1 MTVVRDFFGNV
12 INTTTSWSDVITVAN
27 LASGVGTGTSGN
39 DLFKMDGKGGHT
51 LVGNGGDDV
60 FYGVTSTDKLIE
72 PVGYTGTATAY
83 VSSNY
88 VMDPFLTNM
97 TVMWA
102 TSGVMGNARAN
113 WIVSNVANITI
124 DGGGGNDVLTGSAGD
139 NFRFDANSG
148 FDVITNFVPGAR
160 TSVGTNPETVQ
171 LAGYAQ
177 FKTFAQVKAAMTQV
191 GSDVVLQLDAN
202 DAIKFDNT
210 TIGAFSKDNFLLAS
224 SVVTKKLTLTFDDEF
239 SSGSLSAST
248 GGLDTLW
255 RSDYGWGGDPD
266 ALSARTLPQTGE
278 KEIYVDPTMVST
290 VTGSAVTINPFS
302 FSNKALTITAAPV
315 PASDQAALS
324 GYQFSSGMLST
335 RDSFTQTYGYFEAK
349 MKLPAGGGAWP
360 AFWLYSV
367 NAGAEIDIM
376 ESHAADTWTATTHS
390 YATGSEV
397 TGASTIFTPDLAN
410 SWHTFGLLWTATTI
424 TWYLDGVAV
433 RQIATPDDMHS
444 AMYMILDLAMDKST
458 PANSPGAAM
467 QVAWVHAFSL
477 DNLPASVVSA
487 GKGNDILNDANGATT
502 LIGGAGD
509 DTYSVSRTTTKVI
522 EAAGGGYDTVYSTVD
537 YTLPD
542 NVEKLVLTGSATH
555 ATSNAVGGTLVADNA
570 GDTLIGGGGTDTL
583 IGGTG
588 NDRLV
593 AGSGISTLTGGG
605 GADTFVFGP
614 AFVRA
619 TITDFNARADTL
631 DLSALAGHK
640 FTLNNTNGGTMMAI
654 GGVGNIFFDAI
665 GASALAGSAGLGVA
679 SVHATG
685 SSWSGVI

>member
-12 INTTTSWSDVITVAN
+12 INTTTSWSDVITLAN
-27 LASGVGTGTSGN
+27 LANGIATGTSGN
-39 DLFKMDGKGGHT
+39 DLFRMDGKGGHT
-51 LVGNGGDDV
+51 LIGNGGNDV
-60 FYGVTSTDKLIE
+60 FYGVTATDRLSE
-72 PVGYTGTATAY
+72 PAGYTGMATAF

-102 TSGVMGNARAN
+102 TSGVMGNAKAN
-113 WIVSNVANITI
+113 WIVSQVANITI

-139 NFRFDANSG
+139 NFRFDAGSG
-148 FDVITNFVPGAR
+148 FDVITNFAPGAR
-160 TSVGTNPETVQ
+160 IGVGANPETVQ

-177 FKTFAQVKAAMTQV
+177 FKTFAEVRAAMTQV
-191 GSDVVLQLDAN
+191 GPDVVLQLDAN

-210 TIGAFSKDNFLLAS
+210 TISAFSKDNFLLAS
-224 SVVTKKLTLTFDDEF
+224 PVVTKKMTVTFDAEF
-239 SSGSLSAST
+239 SSGTLSAST
-248 GGLDTLW
+248 GGLATLW
-255 RSDYGWGGDPD
+255 RTDYGWGGDPN
-266 ALSARTLPQTGE
+266 APAARTLPQTGE

-302 FSNKALTITAAPV
+302 FRNKALTITAAPV
-315 PASDQAALS
+315 PAGDQAALS
-324 GYQFSSGMLST
+324 GYRFSSGMLST

-349 MKLPAGGGAWP
+349 LKLPAGGGAWP

-397 TGASTIFTPDLAN
+397 KGSSTIFTPDLAN
-410 SWHTFGLLWTATTI
+410 TWHTFGLLWTATTI

-433 RQIATPDDMHS
+433 REIATPADMHGP
-444 AMYMILDLAMDKST
+444 MYMILDLAMDHTT

-467 QVAWVHAFSL
+467 SVAWVHAFSL
-477 DNLPASVVSA
+477 DNLPASVVT
-487 GKGNDILNDANGATT
+487 GGNGSNILNDANGAST
-502 LIGGAGD
+502 LSGGAGN
-509 DTYSVSRTTTKVI
+509 DTYSVSRATTKVI
-522 EAAGGGYDTVYSTVD
+522 EAAGGGYDTVYASVD

-542 NVEKLVLTGSATH
+542 NVEKLVLTGSATRG
-555 ATSNAVGGTLVADNA
+555 TSNAVGGTLIANA
-570 GDTLIGGGGTDTL
+570 RGDTLIGGAGTDTL

-593 AGSGISTLTGGG
+593 AGSGTSTLTGGG

-619 TITDFNARADTL
+619 TITDFDARADRL

-640 FTLNNTNGGTMMAI
+640 FTLTSTNGGTMMAI

-665 GASALAGSAGLGVA
+665 GAGALAGSSGLGVA